1 MWVFQP
7 DLTLS
12 FPFRG
17 GKKREEGQG
26 NSRAQMGPEQPN
38 RDGRKGLGNRGG
50 GAPVFSPARQDSG
63 STAPGPA
70 QEVEAAG

>member
-1 MWVFQP
+1 MSVFQP

-12 FPFRG
+12 LPFRG
-17 GKKREEGQG
+17 RKKREERQG
-26 NSRAQMGPEQPN
+26 NSRAQMGLEQPN
-38 RDGRKGLGNRGG
+38 GEEGMREWG
-50 GAPVFSPARQDSG
+50 GAPVSTLARQDSG